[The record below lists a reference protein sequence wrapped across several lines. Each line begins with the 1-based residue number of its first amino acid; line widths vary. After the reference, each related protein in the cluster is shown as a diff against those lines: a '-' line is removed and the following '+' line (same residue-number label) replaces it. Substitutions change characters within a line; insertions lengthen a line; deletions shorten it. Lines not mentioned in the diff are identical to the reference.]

1 MGGGMDHGGETVFF
15 VFSFTLSN
23 RMRVINYQPSSP
35 TARKYPRGVTRN
47 NCKFPWAYTLSLS
60 GAVAYPSGVQ
70 GVYISGVYRSP

>member
-15 VFSFTLSN
+15 VFSFTLSH

-47 NCKFPWAYTLSLS
+47 NCKFPWASSNKQSFFHGFHIPKPKRKNAILMN
-60 GAVAYPSGVQ
+60 
-70 GVYISGVYRSP
+70 

>member
-35 TARKYPRGVTRN
+35 TARKYPGARRGNAEQLKIPVGLCFLCVFRL
-47 NCKFPWAYTLSLS
+47 YLLSS
-60 GAVAYPSGVQ
+60 E
-70 GVYISGVYRSP
+70 

>member
-35 TARKYPRGVTRN
+35 TARKSQSEPTIERVQCAPPHMLPLR
-47 NCKFPWAYTLSLS
+47 TLRPTFD
-60 GAVAYPSGVQ
+60 PS
-70 GVYISGVYRSP
+70 